1 MRPRS
6 NRARRTS
13 CAWSGT
19 RSASSENSYS
29 EEAERVP
36 DQAQLVH
43 RALLERGLIGTPEA
57 EQAALALVGH
67 LNDETSGGLVLGYD
81 GRVNSAAAHSET
93 GHQKPIPRA
102 IDLLPIAGAQDRVR

>member
-36 DQAQLVH
+36 DQAQLVR

-81 GRVNSAAAHSET
+81 GRVNPDRKSTRLNSSHSLTSRMPSSA
-93 GHQKPIPRA
+93 
-102 IDLLPIAGAQDRVR
+102 